1 MFIEFLNKS
10 LADTRQI
17 LIQSIAQGIDHFGNS
32 KVKTGF
38 IRVRAKL
45 LVDTKQFV
53 IIIRKEK

>member
-38 IRVRAKL
+38 IRVRTKL